1 MSISPTVAW
10 VAANEAEGRTPARIE
25 APLVHHADLTAAGY
39 APEPARLDY
48 PGHIVVTDTL
58 GREWAANLPET
69 W

>member
-1 MSISPTVAW
+1 MSPAVAW
-10 VAANEAEGRTPARIE
+10 VAAAAAEGHTPTRIE

-48 PGHIVVTDTL
+48 PGHIVVTDAS
-58 GREWAANLPET
+58 GVEWAANLPET